1 MDAGNL
7 GTAIGTFPVALLFA
21 IIGFFLCKALPPFR
35 NNLEVCY
42 TVAGLFAFVP
52 QFVAESAS
60 VAGMLATF
68 VCVGALFWRFTLA
81 KRQQRITSG
90 NGTDT
95 APPIALSPPPIAL
108 SPPPIALGVRIGL
121 IVRDVLIVYVLTYMG
136 GFVVGVA
143 TGDGLQVDAQKAELA
158 LVAATILFGT
168 VGFTI
173 AGCLSPPGRWRHL
186 GVVGVVCWLCSGLI
200 NVAFNIATVE
210 ESIYS
215 GIVIPFL
222 MLVGGSLSYVFK
234 RDPKPST
241 LPCVTTDGRV

>member
-42 TVAGLFAFVP
+42 TVAGVFAFVP
-52 QFVAESAS
+52 QLVNESPS
-60 VAGMLATF
+60 VAGMLATLA
-68 VCVGALFWRFTLA
+68 CVGALFLRFTLA
-81 KRQQRITSG
+81 KRQQRITFG
-90 NGTDT
+90 KGTT
-95 APPIALSPPPIAL
+95 TTPPPPIAL